1 MMQSDSFKK
10 REVKPFFRFYFPFLL
25 ETFFCGNEYDISGCK
40 PIEIKE
46 DNRYNNY
53 ISITIRRKNE
63 RTIGGVMS
71 IRVVV
76 VDNSEELLVKLTGI
90 LNDMSEIELCGSF
103 PEAIAAMQYIKENP
117 VDLVFSDIVMPD
129 ISGITLASKL
139 YELPDPPEVVLLS
152 GIPGFSLEAFKI
164 RVFAF
169 IVKPY
174 TRAQIS
180 KVIRLYGEKQTIIF

>member
-1 MMQSDSFKK
+1 
-10 REVKPFFRFYFPFLL
+10 
-25 ETFFCGNEYDISGCK
+25 
-40 PIEIKE
+40 
-46 DNRYNNY
+46 
-53 ISITIRRKNE
+53 
-63 RTIGGVMS
+63 MS
-71 IRVVV
+71 IRIVV

-90 LNDMSEIELCGSF
+90 LNEMSGIELCGSF
-103 PEAIAAMQYIKENP
+103 PEAITAMQYIKEHP

-139 YELPDPPEVVLLS
+139 YELSSPPEVVLLS

-180 KVIRLYGEKQTIIF
+180 KVIRLYKEKRSGAEVSIPDEILR

>member
-1 MMQSDSFKK
+1 
-10 REVKPFFRFYFPFLL
+10 
-25 ETFFCGNEYDISGCK
+25 
-40 PIEIKE
+40 
-46 DNRYNNY
+46 
-53 ISITIRRKNE
+53 
-63 RTIGGVMS
+63 MS

-174 TRAQIS
+174 TRAQIC
-180 KVIRLYGEKQTIIF
+180 KVIRMYKEKKSGAEVSSPDEILR